1 MENESRSFANQE
13 SFSYKG
19 VPCPFIYLPTLS
31 LNWIANMFLT
41 TFPFTQ
47 TILSL
52 GLSLTYVQINSLYFQ
67 MLWFYFVRRQAN
79 RVAHSLARASRLYSS
94 PYHFDF
100 IPPCI
105 ETLIIN
111 EMILFSLAH
120 EVLFEFV
127 VSTITQLL
135 LFFF

>member
-31 LNWIANMFLT
+31 LNWIANM
-41 TFPFTQ
+41 
-47 TILSL
+47 
-52 GLSLTYVQINSLYFQ
+52 
-67 MLWFYFVRRQAN
+67 RQAN

-111 EMILFSLAH
+111 DMI
-120 EVLFEFV
+120 
-127 VSTITQLL
+127 
-135 LFFF
+135 